1 MKFDFK
7 LSNIEVNDIKIGEV
21 EVKTEFSI
29 NEMIAMRK
37 ETEIVLEK
45 MPRYLQQLATAYKA
59 FVELD
64 NEIDEFE
71 KEYSRG

>member
-1 MKFDFK
+1 MKFNFK

-29 NEMIAMRK
+29 NEMIAIRK

-45 MPRYLQQLATAYKA
+45 MPRYLQQLATAYKT

-71 KEYSRG
+71 KENARG